1 MRGQVKTLDENGQE
15 NGERSTTQGRA
26 MYEEVVSTM
35 FADFFAIALGL
46 AGKSDDA
53 QSCQLTLEGK
63 VREVISTGAVVSGTV
78 LGRTI

>member
-1 MRGQVKTLDENGQE
+1 
-15 NGERSTTQGRA
+15 

-46 AGKSDDA
+46 ADTGKSDDA